1 MGASPSD
8 LPGGSAALR
17 GSFEKRA
24 SKIISNAALH
34 DLVVDLAVAVDKSNR
49 KLDRII
55 EHLRIEETP

>member
-1 MGASPSD
+1 M
-8 LPGGSAALR
+8 R

-34 DLVVDLAVAVDKSNR
+34 DLVVDLAVAVDQSNR